1 MYSNKNVLV
10 AGGSGL
16 IGRQL
21 VRLLKDE
28 GAHVKVADKKVSLDI
43 ASDESIEDIQR
54 DLTTMNNCME
64 ACHDMDYVF
73 NLMCIKG
80 SPKAMKE
87 RPASHLVPMLQFNT
101 NLMEAARIC
110 KVSKYLYTSSVA
122 VYEPKEMFSEDDVW
136 VTFPSPHDRFAGWA
150 KRIGELQAESYE
162 IEYGWDDISIVRP
175 GNTYGPHDDFDS
187 DGAMVVPSLIK
198 KILSGE
204 EQITLWGDG
213 SNVRDFTHCRDV
225 AKGMMLVME
234 KSPGATNPI
243 NLGSGG
249 GCSIKEL
256 VEVILQN
263 VDKEPRVIWDWT
275 KPSGDKIRVMNVDR
289 AKSLGYNPSIS
300 LEQGIKET
308 IDWYRNE
315 KI

>member
-1 MYSNKNVLV
+1 MYKSKNVLV
-10 AGGSGL
+10 AGGNGL
-16 IGRQL
+16 IGKQL
-21 VRLLKDE
+21 VKLLE
-28 GAHVKVADKKVSLDI
+28 HRGASVKVVDKNLDP
-43 ASDESIEDIQR
+43 EM
-54 DLTTMNNCME
+54 DLTDYGKCLD
-64 ACHDMDYVF
+64 ACYDMDYVF
-73 NLMCIKG
+73 NLLCIKG
-80 SPKAMKE
+80 SPKAMQE
-87 RPASHLVPMLQFNT
+87 RPASHLVPMLRFNT
-101 NLMEAARIC
+101 NLMEAARESGIN
-110 KVSKYLYTSSVA
+110 KYLYTSSVA
-122 VYEPKEMFSEDDVW
+122 VYEPDEVFKEEDVW
-136 VTFPSPHDRFAGWA
+136 RTFPSPNDRFAGWA

-162 IEYGWDDISIVRP
+162 IEYGWNGISIVRP

-204 EQITLWGDG
+204 KQITLWGDG
-213 SNVRDFTHCRDV
+213 SNVRDFTHCRDI

-234 KSPGATNPI
+234 KSPGATSPV

-249 GCSIKEL
+249 GFSIKEL
-256 VEVILQN
+256 VEVILEN
-263 VDKEPRVIWDWT
+263 VDEKPEVIWDTT

>member
-1 MYSNKNVLV
+1 MFKNKNILV
-10 AGGSGL
+10 AGGNGL

-21 VRLLKDE
+21 VGLLESE
-28 GAHVKVADKKVSLDI
+28 GAFVRVADKKI
-43 ASDESIEDIQR
+43 NPNM
-54 DLTTMNNCME
+54 DLTIYDNCIE
-64 ACHDMDYVF
+64 ACRDMDYVF
-73 NLMCIKG
+73 NLLCIKG

-101 NLMEAARIC
+101 NLMEAARH
-110 KVSKYLYTSSVA
+110 SKIKRYLYTSSVA
-122 VYEPKEMFSEDDVW
+122 VYEPKDIFVESDVW
-136 VTFPSPHDRFAGWA
+136 KTFPSPNDRFAGWA

-162 IEYGWDDISIVRP
+162 IQYGWDDISIVRP
-175 GNTYGPHDDFDS
+175 GNTYGQHDDFDS
-187 DGAMVVPSLIK
+187 DNAMVVPSLIK

-213 SNVRDFTHCRDV
+213 SNVRDFTHCRDI

-249 GCSIKEL
+249 GCSIEEL
-256 VEVILQN
+256 VNVILKN
-263 VDKEPRVIWDWT
+263 VDEKPRVIWDHT
-275 KPSGDKIRVMNVDR
+275 KPSGDKTRVMNVNK
-289 AKSLGYNPSIS
+289 AKALGYNPSIS
-300 LEQGIKET
+300 LEEGIKET

>member
-1 MYSNKNVLV
+1 MYNNKNVLV
-10 AGGSGL
+10 AGGNGL
-16 IGRQL
+16 IGKQL
-21 VRLLKDE
+21 VKLLKE
-28 GAHVKVADKKVSLDI
+28 RGANVKVVDKNLDP
-43 ASDESIEDIQR
+43 QM
-54 DLTTMNNCME
+54 DLTNYDRCLD

-73 NLMCIKG
+73 NLLCIKG

-87 RPASHLVPMLQFNT
+87 RPASHLVPMLRFNT
-101 NLMEAARIC
+101 NLMEAAREC

-136 VTFPSPHDRFAGWA
+136 VTFPSPNDRFAGWA

-162 IEYGWDDISIVRP
+162 IEYGWEGISIVRP

-198 KILSGE
+198 KILSGNE
-204 EQITLWGDG
+204 GITLWGDG
-213 SNVRDFTHCRDV
+213 SNIRDFTHCRDI
-225 AKGMMLVME
+225 ANGMVLVME
-234 KSPGATNPI
+234 KSPGATSPV

-249 GCSIKEL
+249 GFSIKEL
-256 VEVILQN
+256 VEVILKN
-263 VDKEPRVIWDWT
+263 VDKKPKITWDT
-275 KPSGDKIRVMNVDR
+275 EKPSGDKIRVMDVR
-289 AKSLGYNPSIS
+289 LAKSLGYVPNIS
-300 LEQGIKET
+300 LEEGIKET

>member
-1 MYSNKNVLV
+1 
-10 AGGSGL
+10 
-16 IGRQL
+16 
-21 VRLLKDE
+21 
-28 GAHVKVADKKVSLDI
+28 
-43 ASDESIEDIQR
+43 
-54 DLTTMNNCME
+54 
-64 ACHDMDYVF
+64 
-73 NLMCIKG
+73 
-80 SPKAMKE
+80 
-87 RPASHLVPMLQFNT
+87 
-101 NLMEAARIC
+101 
-110 KVSKYLYTSSVA
+110 
-122 VYEPKEMFSEDDVW
+122 
-136 VTFPSPHDRFAGWA
+136 
-150 KRIGELQAESYE
+150 
-162 IEYGWDDISIVRP
+162 
-175 GNTYGPHDDFDS
+175 
-187 DGAMVVPSLIK
+187 MVVPSLIK

-204 EQITLWGDG
+204 EQISLWGDG

>member
-1 MYSNKNVLV
+1 MFKNKNVLV

-21 VRLLKDE
+21 VRLLKNE
-28 GAHVKVADKKVSLDI
+28 GAFVRVVDKKMSFDI
-43 ASDESIEDIQR
+43 TLDESIEDIQM

-101 NLMEAARIC
+101 NLMEAARH
-110 KVSKYLYTSSVA
+110 SKIKRYLYTSSVA
-122 VYEPKEMFSEDDVW
+122 VYEPKDIFVESDVW
-136 VTFPSPHDRFAGWA
+136 KTFPSPNDRFAGWA

-162 IEYGWDDISIVRP
+162 IQYGWNDISIVRP
-175 GNTYGPHDDFDS
+175 GNTYGQHDDFDS
-187 DGAMVVPSLIK
+187 DNAMVVPSLIK

-213 SNVRDFTHCRDV
+213 SNVRDFTHCRDI

-234 KSPGATNPI
+234 KSPGATHPV

-249 GCSIKEL
+249 GCTIKEL
-256 VEVILQN
+256 VDVILSN
-263 VDKEPRVIWDWT
+263 VDNRPEIIWDT
-275 KPSGDKIRVMNVDR
+275 SKPSGDSIRVMNVNL
-289 AKSLGYNPSIS
+289 AKSLGYEQSVS
-300 LEQGIKET
+300 LEEGIKET

>member
-1 MYSNKNVLV
+1 MFKNKNILV
-10 AGGSGL
+10 AGGGGL

-28 GAHVKVADKKVSLDI
+28 GAHVKVVDKKTNPDM
-43 ASDESIEDIQR
+43 
-54 DLTTMNNCME
+54 DLTIYDNCIE

-73 NLMCIKG
+73 NLLCIKG
-80 SPKAMKE
+80 SPIAMKE
-87 RPASHLVPMLQFNT
+87 KPASHMVPMLQFNT

-110 KVSKYLYTSSVA
+110 KVSKYLYTSSVG
-122 VYEPKEMFSEDDVW
+122 VYHPTEVFMEDDVW
-136 VTFPSPHDRFAGWA
+136 KTFPSKNDWFAGWT

-162 IEYGWDDISIVRP
+162 IEYGWKGISIVRP

-187 DGAMVVPSLIK
+187 DNAMVVPSLIK
-198 KILSGE
+198 KILSDE
-204 EQITLWGDG
+204 KQITLWGDG

-225 AKGMMLVME
+225 AKGMMLVMK

-243 NLGSGG
+243 NLGSGSG
-249 GCSIKEL
+249 FSIEEL
-256 VEVILQN
+256 VNMILKN
-263 VDKEPRVIWDWT
+263 VDKKPRVIWDNT
-275 KPSGDKIRVMNVDR
+275 KPSGDKIRVMNVDK

>member
-1 MYSNKNVLV
+1 MFKNKNILV

-28 GAHVKVADKKVSLDI
+28 GAHVKVVDKKTNPDM
-43 ASDESIEDIQR
+43 
-54 DLTTMNNCME
+54 DLTIYDNCIE

-73 NLMCIKG
+73 NLLCIKG
-80 SPKAMKE
+80 SPIAMKE
-87 RPASHLVPMLQFNT
+87 KPASHMVPMLQFNT

-110 KVSKYLYTSSVA
+110 KVSKYLYTSSVG
-122 VYEPKEMFSEDDVW
+122 VYHPTEVFMEDDVW
-136 VTFPSPHDRFAGWA
+136 KTFPSKNDWFAGWT

-162 IEYGWDDISIVRP
+162 IEYGWKGISIVRP

-187 DGAMVVPSLIK
+187 DNAMVVPSLIK
-198 KILSGE
+198 KILSDE
-204 EQITLWGDG
+204 KQITLWGDG

-225 AKGMMLVME
+225 AKGMMLVMK

-243 NLGSGG
+243 NLGSGSG
-249 GCSIKEL
+249 FSIEEL
-256 VEVILQN
+256 VNMILKN
-263 VDKEPRVIWDWT
+263 VDKKPRVIWDNT
-275 KPSGDKIRVMNVDR
+275 KPSGDKIRVMNVDK

>member
-1 MYSNKNVLV
+1 
-10 AGGSGL
+10 
-16 IGRQL
+16 
-21 VRLLKDE
+21 
-28 GAHVKVADKKVSLDI
+28 
-43 ASDESIEDIQR
+43 
-54 DLTTMNNCME
+54 
-64 ACHDMDYVF
+64 
-73 NLMCIKG
+73 
-80 SPKAMKE
+80 
-87 RPASHLVPMLQFNT
+87 
-101 NLMEAARIC
+101 
-110 KVSKYLYTSSVA
+110 
-122 VYEPKEMFSEDDVW
+122 MFSEDDVW
-136 VTFPSPHDRFAGWA
+136 KTFPSPHDRFAGWA
-150 KRIGELQAESYE
+150 KRIGELQAESYQ
-162 IEYGWDDISIVRP
+162 IEYGWEGISIVRP

-204 EQITLWGDG
+204 EQISLWGDG

-234 KSPGATNPI
+234 KSPGAINPI

-249 GCSIKEL
+249 GCTIEEL
-256 VEVILQN
+256 VNVILKN
-263 VDKEPRVIWDWT
+263 VDKEPRVIWDHT

-289 AKSLGYNPSIS
+289 AKALGYNPSIS

>member
-1 MYSNKNVLV
+1 MFKNKNILV
-10 AGGSGL
+10 AGGNGL

-21 VRLLKDE
+21 VGLLESE
-28 GAHVKVADKKVSLDI
+28 GAFVRVADKKI
-43 ASDESIEDIQR
+43 NPNM
-54 DLTTMNNCME
+54 DLTIYDNCIE
-64 ACHDMDYVF
+64 ACRDMDYVF
-73 NLMCIKG
+73 NLLCIKG

-101 NLMEAARIC
+101 NLMEAARH
-110 KVSKYLYTSSVA
+110 SKIKRYLYTSSVA
-122 VYEPKEMFSEDDVW
+122 VYEPKDIFVESDVW
-136 VTFPSPHDRFAGWA
+136 KTFPSPNDRFAGWA

-162 IEYGWDDISIVRP
+162 IQYGWNDISIVRP
-175 GNTYGPHDDFDS
+175 GNTYGQHDDFDS
-187 DGAMVVPSLIK
+187 DNAMVVPSLIK

-213 SNVRDFTHCRDV
+213 SNVRDFTHCRDI
-225 AKGMMLVME
+225 AKGMMLVMK
-234 KSPGATNPI
+234 KSPGATHPV

-256 VEVILQN
+256 VEVILEN
-263 VDKEPRVIWDWT
+263 VDEKPKIIWDTT
-275 KPSGDKIRVMNVDR
+275 KPSGDKIRVMNVDG

-300 LEQGIKET
+300 LEEGIKET